1 MGQFKDSTFTLEKSE
16 WRNDR
21 FAVLKRIAVAAVW
34 EVDCREKVEA
44 KGRKLFQYKQ
54 VPGMAWARVVAVEM
68 EIGHLVLNRF

>member
-1 MGQFKDSTFTLEKSE
+1 M
-16 WRNDR
+16 
-21 FAVLKRIAVAAVW
+21 W

-44 KGRKLFQYKQ
+44 KGRKLFQYKH